1 MGFAEQIWRSIER
14 LDLIYKKILNN
25 WWLPIEKKLGE
36 NDGKI
41 ADYQHVVAEIFWID
55 LQKIIASAM
64 PIFIAISDTQNW
76 LKFRKK
82 NHHEYKSSKNLTVQS
97 YYILQST
104 EL

>member
-1 MGFAEQIWRSIER
+1 M
-14 LDLIYKKILNN
+14 K
-25 WWLPIEKKLGE
+25 KKLGE

-76 LKFRKK
+76 LKFRSRKK
-82 NHHEYKSSKNLTVQS
+82 NHHHHHEYKSSKNLTVQS
-97 YYILQST
+97 
-104 EL
+104 